1 MANQKSIEQGK
12 KNLAEHGK
20 ATQFN
25 GRTAAEA
32 GRKGGTV
39 TGERK
44 RKKFAFRNNLKML
57 LALPISDSPEM
68 KKVLKKMGLNPDDEY
83 NWEMLMTIAV
93 LQKAVVQKDLNAVQM
108 ILENMGEDPYTIREE
123 KRVKMEQKVTDRIT
137 NSDGFLAAMNGTA
150 KEVFDDDEGGDTPDS
165 VDDGE

>member
-1 MANQKSIEQGK
+1 MANQNSIEQGK

-32 GRKGGTV
+32 GRKGGRV

-57 LALPISDSPEM
+57 LALPISSSPEM
-68 KKVLKKMGLNPDDEY
+68 KRALKKIGLDPDDEY
-83 NWEMLMTIAV
+83 NWEMMMTIAV
-93 LQKAVVQKDLNAVQM
+93 LQKAVINKDLNAVQM

-123 KRVKMEQKVTDRIT
+123 KRLKMEQKVATAIT
-137 NSDGFLAAMNGTA
+137 NSDGFLAAINGTA
-150 KEVFDDDEGGDTPDS
+150 EEVFDDDEGGDTPDA
-165 VDDGE
+165 VDDGD